1 MKRRLK
7 RALIAASLAAAT
19 VAGTTGLALGA
30 EQTPVTGPAPG
41 AAAWR
46 TDDSL
51 GRALPD
57 PATAGPERVAAF
69 FAGLDAAQV
78 RTLARRHPLTVGNLD
93 GAPVRVRY
101 RANKLALKNARESE
115 LSRAAD
121 PELTAQDHRLA
132 RAKADRYSSLLAPRH
147 RILAFDP
154 RGRGQV
160 AEVYGDLPHADRTAV
175 IVPGSDIDLGTF
187 DAGGKNHYGKPAGM
201 ATSLRAEMTR
211 RAPAT
216 RTAVIAWVG
225 YTTPVGLGPD
235 AATGRL
241 AEAGAPRLERF
252 LHGLAR
258 TGAPAPALLCH
269 SYGSVVCGEAASS
282 LDRRDA
288 RDMLV
293 FGSPGMRA
301 GSASALRTRVPVW
314 AAHSEKDWIGEIPNV
329 SVLGLGHGADP
340 AGADFGARVV
350 SSGRADGHAGY
361 LKPGTDSLANFSA
374 VALRSY
380 GSVHCSA
387 ASKECSDA
395 RSKTRSDAR
404 SEAG

>member
-7 RALIAASLAAAT
+7 RALIAASLAGAAI
-19 VAGTTGLALGA
+19 AGTTGLALGT

-46 TDDSL
+46 ADNSL
-51 GRALPD
+51 GRTLPD
-57 PATAGPERVAAF
+57 PATAGPERVASF
-69 FAGLDAAQV
+69 FAGLDPAQV
-78 RTLARRHPLTVGNLD
+78 RALTRRHPLTVGNLD

-101 RANKLALKNARESE
+101 QANKLALKNARQAE
-115 LSRAAD
+115 LSRGAD
-121 PELTAQDHRLA
+121 PELTTQDHRLA
-132 RAKADRYSSLLAPRH
+132 RSKADRYSRLLAPHH

-187 DAGGKNHYGKPAGM
+187 DDGGKNRYGRPAGM
-201 ATSLRAEMTR
+201 AKSLRAEMTR
-211 RAPAT
+211 RSPGS

-282 LDRRDA
+282 LEREDA
-288 RDMLV
+288 RDMVV
-293 FGSPGMRA
+293 FGSPGIRA
-301 GSASALRTRVPVW
+301 ESVSALRTRVPVW
-314 AAHSEKDWIGEIPNV
+314 AAHTEKDWIGNIPNV
-329 SVLGLGHGADP
+329 SLLGLGHGADP
-340 AGADFGARVV
+340 AGEGFGARVV
-350 SSGRADGHAGY
+350 SSDEADGHAGY
-361 LKPGTDSLANFSA
+361 LEPGTDSLANFSA

-380 GSVHCSA
+380 HSVHCSA
-387 ASKECSDA
+387 TSKECSDA
-395 RSKTRSDAR
+395 RTDAR
-404 SEAG
+404 